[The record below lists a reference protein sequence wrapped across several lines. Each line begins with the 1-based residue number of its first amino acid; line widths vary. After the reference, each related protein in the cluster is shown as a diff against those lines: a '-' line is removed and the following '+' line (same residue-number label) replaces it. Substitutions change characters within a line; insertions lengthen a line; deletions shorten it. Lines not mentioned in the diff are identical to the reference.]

1 VSMIARL
8 DQLASQGRTPWHR
21 ASAIAKLAFAL
32 GAIVA
37 VVAARRLEP
46 LLALHGLAW
55 TLALTSGAPV
65 RVILAVAAYPL
76 VVASLFLIATW
87 GGPIELQAMLLLRP
101 VTSVLLALWL
111 VATTPYPD
119 LFAPLSRV
127 LPRAIADG
135 LFLTYRALFELLG
148 RAERMARALRFRG
161 GAGGPPQ
168 RRLTTAGA
176 GLATLVLFGFER
188 SQRMYATMVLRGHD
202 GRVCG
207 CRHYA
212 ELSRAD
218 LWVAAAA
225 ALAVAA
231 VWVLG
236 GLR

>member
-1 VSMIARL
+1 MSMIARL
-8 DQLASQGRTPWHR
+8 DQLASLGRTPWHR
-21 ASAIAKLAFAL
+21 ASAIVKLAFAL
-32 GAIVA
+32 GAIA
-37 VVAARRLEP
+37 TVVAARRLEP
-46 LLALHGLAW
+46 LLALHALAW
-55 TLALTSGAPV
+55 ALALTSGAPV
-65 RVILAVAAYPL
+65 RAILAVATYPL
-76 VVASLFLIATW
+76 VVASLFLVATW
-87 GGPIELQAMLLLRP
+87 GGPIELQAMLVLRP
-101 VTSVLLALWL
+101 VTSVLVALWL

-119 LFAPLSRV
+119 LFAPLSRL

-148 RAERMARALRFRG
+148 RAERMSRALRFRG
-161 GAGGPPQ
+161 GAGGPPA

-188 SQRMYATMVLRGHD
+188 SQRMYATMILRGHH

-225 ALAVAA
+225 ALAVSA
-231 VWVLG
+231 VVALG